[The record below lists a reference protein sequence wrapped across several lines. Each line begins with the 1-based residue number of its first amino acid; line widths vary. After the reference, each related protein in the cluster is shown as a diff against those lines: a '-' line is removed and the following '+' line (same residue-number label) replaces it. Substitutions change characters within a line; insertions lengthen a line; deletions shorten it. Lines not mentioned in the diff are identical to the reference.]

1 MSSNNENYNPN
12 ANPPNTIIIFDWD
25 DTLFCTSHF
34 NSMGILNHNAPLC
47 EKEREKL
54 KKLERR
60 VYQILNLSLQKG
72 ITYIITNS
80 DEGWVE
86 YSSKLYFPSLLP
98 LLQKIQVVSSR
109 KLFQKIFPN
118 DFYRWKMETFSKIV
132 KKYDK
137 NILMNIICV
146 GDSIEEIDAGKKMAG
161 YFEHCYVKTVKLNYK
176 PKMKELISQLNLII
190 AQYDKIYNTKKNW
203 TITVEKKAN

>member
-54 KKLERR
+54 KKLEKR
-60 VYQILNLSLQKG
+60 VYQILNLSIQKG

-132 KKYDK
+132 KK
-137 NILMNIICV
+137 
-146 GDSIEEIDAGKKMAG
+146 
-161 YFEHCYVKTVKLNYK
+161 
-176 PKMKELISQLNLII
+176 
-190 AQYDKIYNTKKNW
+190 
-203 TITVEKKAN
+203 